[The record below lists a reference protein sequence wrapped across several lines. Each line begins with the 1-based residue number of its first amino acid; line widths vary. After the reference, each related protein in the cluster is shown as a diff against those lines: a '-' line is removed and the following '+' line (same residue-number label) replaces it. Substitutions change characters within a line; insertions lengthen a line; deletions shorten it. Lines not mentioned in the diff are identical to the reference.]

1 MTKKL
6 PYTEHHG
13 LMDGRLVICGLAVG
27 IAMFALA
34 WDLFYPFPKV
44 RKRRK
49 KTRFLPWPQKGMEA
63 GPVYANFGKKGWCPL
78 Q

>member
-6 PYTEHHG
+6 PYAENHR

-34 WDLFYPFPKV
+34 WDFFYPFPKV
-44 RKRRK
+44 VGQNNGTNKI
-49 KTRFLPWPQKGMEA
+49 E
-63 GPVYANFGKKGWCPL
+63 
-78 Q
+78 

>member
-6 PYTEHHG
+6 PYLENHS

-34 WDLFYPFPKV
+34 WDFFYPFPKV
-44 RKRRK
+44 CVYTNRLYLISSCWNLSGRVLT
-49 KTRFLPWPQKGMEA
+49 KTGYL
-63 GPVYANFGKKGWCPL
+63 
-78 Q
+78 

>member
-6 PYTEHHG
+6 PYAENHA

-34 WDLFYPFPKV
+34 WDFLHPFPKV
-44 RKRRK
+44 SSNFFRGLYCIVNYLDNFFLTFIK
-49 KTRFLPWPQKGMEA
+49 KLLIFFLLMI
-63 GPVYANFGKKGWCPL
+63 
-78 Q
+78 

>member
-6 PYTEHHG
+6 PYAENHR

-34 WDLFYPFPKV
+34 WDFFYPFPKV
-44 RKRRK
+44 V
-49 KTRFLPWPQKGMEA
+49 G
-63 GPVYANFGKKGWCPL
+63 
-78 Q
+78 